1 MNVMEAPL
9 KNLILCKTNYGLD
22 IYAHILKECFPD
34 DGVVMHLSGR
44 DCGLCRNPFNGGKLT
59 LHIWIEKSDMPESL
73 FCEYARHEDVEGAM
87 IPGDAFDFAERYYR
101 KSGDELRRR
110 LDLELG
116 LRISEDLFHERE
128 NRQQNV
134 MTGMRFVPV
143 FSFFRAPITNTVP
156 YKSITILEAYAYIRG
171 KYALDR
177 TARLRATADAKRRR
191 QMKAECFDYC
201 TFSGVFTSRGDKNL
215 VKHSG
220 LLCID
225 FDHVE
230 NVERLADSLL
240 YDRFFETQLMFRSPS
255 GDGLKWV
262 IATDITDGASHRDYF
277 SAIGRYIGR
286 TYGVGIDPTGKDV
299 SRACFLPHDSRAY
312 VNPKY
317 L

>member
-110 LDLELG
+110 
-116 LRISEDLFHERE
+116 
-128 NRQQNV
+128 
-134 MTGMRFVPV
+134 
-143 FSFFRAPITNTVP
+143 
-156 YKSITILEAYAYIRG
+156 
-171 KYALDR
+171 
-177 TARLRATADAKRRR
+177 

-277 SAIGRYIGR
+277 SAVGRYIGR